1 MPSFAVRLANSDLS
15 GFSDPQA
22 VLRLAELVD
31 LSQAEPRPA
40 FEARIHRLVGPRLAP
55 TLLML
60 LDRLAGSRFAPH
72 VWERVAADSV
82 VRKVAAALLD
92 G

>member
-22 VLRLAELVD
+22 VLRLAELVN

-55 TLLML
+55 TLLTL